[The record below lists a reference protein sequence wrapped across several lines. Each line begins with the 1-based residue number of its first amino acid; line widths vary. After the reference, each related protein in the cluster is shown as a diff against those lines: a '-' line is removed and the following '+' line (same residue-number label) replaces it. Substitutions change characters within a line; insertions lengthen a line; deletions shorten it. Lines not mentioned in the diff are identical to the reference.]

1 MPAEHMQKWRRL
13 VADIA
18 RVPFGRI
25 ALRLDRAWP
34 AAEHRRRSADQHDR
48 IESAQ
53 DDMRTHP
60 AKLGAEHEA
69 REPRRK
75 VEAGGHRAPPSS
87 RAK

>member
-1 MPAEHMQKWRRL
+1 
-13 VADIA
+13 
-18 RVPFGRI
+18 
-25 ALRLDRAWP
+25 
-34 AAEHRRRSADQHDR
+34 
-48 IESAQ
+48 
-53 DDMRTHP
+53 MRTHP